1 MHHQIHPL
9 ILEKNSFVNIISKP
23 AAVDKD
29 IALKYQKDFFILFE
43 IDIIQENIL
52 NNEYNNF
59 RNV

>member
-9 ILEKNSFVNIISKP
+9 ILEKNCFVNIISKP

-29 IALKYQKDFFILFE
+29 IALKYQKDFFVFFE

>member
-9 ILEKNSFVNIISKP
+9 ILEKNCFVNIISKP
-23 AAVDKD
+23 ATINEN

-59 RNV
+59 SNV